1 MAETLTAGRLRLVPP
16 GGVGRLSLAAT
27 LAVLEYCALSYRRN
41 WRGTLFMTFFSPIL
55 FLGAMGFGLGS
66 FVNTGATSG
75 AAGVGGG
82 GATAAAVGA
91 VGYAAFLA
99 PGLLAATCM
108 QTGAFEA
115 TYPIMAR
122 LIWTK
127 VYHAMLATPIAVID
141 VVAGQLSWFAI
152 RLTLV
157 ATAYFVVMLGFGL
170 IHGGPLALLVI
181 PIGVLTGLCF
191 SAPIAAFA
199 ATQNNDNG
207 FSVIF
212 RFLVT
217 PLFLFSGTFF
227 PIEQLPAF
235 LRPIALITP
244 TYHGVQV
251 TRDLTLGT
259 AQLAPTLFHVA
270 YLILTVIA
278 GILAC
283 RITFGRALIK

>member
-1 MAETLTAGRLRLVPP
+1 VAESIAAGRLRTAPP
-16 GGVGRLSLAAT
+16 GGADRLSLAAT

-41 WRGTLFMTFFSPIL
+41 WRGTLFMTFLSPVL

-66 FVNTGATSG
+66 FVNTGSAATS
-75 AAGVGGG
+75 AAGNG

-141 VVAGQLSWFAI
+141 VVAGQLGWFAI
-152 RLTLV
+152 RLALV
-157 ATAYFVVMLGFGL
+157 AVAYFVVMVAFGL
-170 IHGGPLALLVI
+170 VHGGPVAVLVI

-191 SAPIAAFA
+191 AAPIAAFA

-227 PIEQLPAF
+227 PIQQLPWFLQPVAF
-235 LRPIALITP
+235 ITP

-259 AQLAPTLFHVA
+259 ASLLPSLLHVA
-270 YLILTVIA
+270 YLVATVIA
-278 GILAC
+278 GVVAC
-283 RITFGRALIK
+283 RVTFGRALVK

>member
-1 MAETLTAGRLRLVPP
+1 VAESVAAGRLRTAPP
-16 GGVGRLSLAAT
+16 SGVGRLSLGAT

-41 WRGTLFMTFFSPIL
+41 WRGTLFMTFLSPIL

-66 FVNTGATSG
+66 FVNTGS
-75 AAGVGGG
+75 AASLANGSG
-82 GATAAAVGA
+82 GATAAAIGA

-108 QTGAFEA
+108 QTGAFES

-141 VVAGQLSWFAI
+141 VIAGQLSWFAI

-157 ATAYFVVMLGFGL
+157 AVAYFVVMVAFGL
-170 IHGGPLALLVI
+170 VHGGPVAVLVI

-191 SAPIAAFA
+191 AAPIAAFA
-199 ATQNNDNG
+199 ATQRTDNG

-212 RFLVT
+212 RFLIT

-227 PIEQLPAF
+227 PIEQLPWF
-235 LRPIALITP
+235 LQPIALITP
-244 TYHGVQV
+244 TYHGVQL

-259 AQLAPTLFHVA
+259 ASLWPSLLHVT
-270 YLILTVIA
+270 YLIVTLIA
-278 GILAC
+278 GLAGC
-283 RITFGRALIK
+283 RLTFERALVK

>member
-1 MAETLTAGRLRLVPP
+1 
-16 GGVGRLSLAAT
+16 VGRT
-27 LAVLEYCALSYRRN
+27 
-41 WRGTLFMTFFSPIL
+41 
-55 FLGAMGFGLGS
+55 
-66 FVNTGATSG
+66 
-75 AAGVGGG
+75 G
-82 GATAAAVGA
+82 GATAAAIGA

-141 VVAGQLSWFAI
+141 VIAGQLSWFAI

-157 ATAYFVVMLGFGL
+157 SVAYFVVMVAFGL
-170 IHGGPLALLVI
+170 VHGGPAAVLVI
-181 PIGVLTGLCF
+181 PLGVLTGLCF
-191 SAPIAAFA
+191 AAPIAAFA
-199 ATQNNDNG
+199 ATQRTDNG

-212 RFLVT
+212 RFLIT

-227 PIEQLPAF
+227 PIEQLPWF
-235 LRPIALITP
+235 LQPIALITP

-259 AQLAPTLFHVA
+259 ASLGPSLGHVA
-270 YLILTVIA
+270 YLGVTLIA
-278 GILAC
+278 GLAAC
-283 RITFGRALIK
+283 RVTFERALVK

>member
-1 MAETLTAGRLRLVPP
+1 MAESVAAGRIRTAPP
-16 GGVGRLSLAAT
+16 GGVGRLSLAAS

-41 WRGTLFMTFFSPIL
+41 WRGTLFMTFFSPVL

-66 FVNTGATSG
+66 FVNTGSAATS
-75 AAGVGGG
+75 AAGGG

-122 LIWTK
+122 LVWTK

-141 VVAGQLSWFAI
+141 VVAGQLGWFAI
-152 RLTLV
+152 RLALV
-157 ATAYFVVMLGFGL
+157 AVAYFVVMVAFGL
-170 IHGGPLALLVI
+170 VHGGPLALLVI

-199 ATQNNDNG
+199 ATQHNDNG
-207 FSVIF
+207 FSMIF

-235 LRPIALITP
+235 LQPVALITP

-259 AQLAPTLFHVA
+259 ASLGPSLLHVG
-270 YLILTVIA
+270 YLVLTVVA
-278 GILAC
+278 GIVAC